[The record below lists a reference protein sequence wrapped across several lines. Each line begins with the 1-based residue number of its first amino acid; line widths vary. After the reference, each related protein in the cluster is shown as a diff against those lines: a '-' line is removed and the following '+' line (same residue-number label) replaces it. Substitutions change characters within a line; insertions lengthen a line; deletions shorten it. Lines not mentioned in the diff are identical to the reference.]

1 MRLTIALALS
11 KTSSFALDL
20 ERKIYEEM
28 PSSRAGHLLRS
39 ARSRS
44 VTGNFYGTHGR
55 GQRAAFGIDDLRS
68 IEECVHTGR
77 QRRKHVGDSGR
88 ISVCMEKNFR

>member
-11 KTSSFALDL
+11 ETSSFALDL
-20 ERKIYEEM
+20 QRKIHEEM

-44 VTGNFYGTHGR
+44 VTGNFYGTLGCRH
-55 GQRAAFGIDDLRS
+55 RAAFGIGGLRF
-68 IEECVHTGR
+68 IEERVHAGW
-77 QRRKHVGDSGR
+77 QRREHVGHNGR
-88 ISVCMEKNFR
+88 ISVCLEKNFR

>member
-11 KTSSFALDL
+11 KTSSFSLDL

-44 VTGNFYGTHGR
+44 NTRNFYGTLGSRHST
-55 GQRAAFGIDDLRS
+55 AFGIGDLRF
-68 IEECVHTGR
+68 IQQDVHAGW
-77 QRRKHVGDSGR
+77 QRRKHVGHNGR
-88 ISVCMEKNFR
+88 ISVCLEKNFR

>member
-11 KTSSFALDL
+11 KTSSFASDL

-28 PSSRAGHLLRS
+28 PCSRAGNLLRS

-44 VTGNFYGTHGR
+44 VTGNFYGSLGCR
-55 GQRAAFGIDDLRS
+55 QLAAFGIDDLRS
-68 IEECVHTGR
+68 IEERVHTGW
-77 QRRKHVGDSGR
+77 QRREHVGDSGR
-88 ISVCMEKNFR
+88 ISVCLEKNFR